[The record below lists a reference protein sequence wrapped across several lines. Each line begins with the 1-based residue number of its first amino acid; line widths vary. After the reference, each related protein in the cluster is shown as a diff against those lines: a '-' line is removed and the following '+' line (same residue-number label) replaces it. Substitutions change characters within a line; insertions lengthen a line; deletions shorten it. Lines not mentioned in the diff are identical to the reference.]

1 MANLEERSLSQLAD
15 IIFNVRW
22 QDLLEVFR
30 VVRMKMD
37 EDGPSAVRNA
47 FSEART
53 RFLEGPFKDQIEVR
67 WGMNLCPLCN
77 DDNIEKNGIAYL
89 QPNGDGLEF
98 NQCLNCRIGILYG
111 LKTAAA
117 TMDSYVI
124 GLGNPA
130 SFNGMS
136 FYWVSV
142 GPDTMESFQ
151 PVYEVV
157 KEGQWVGSISFDS
170 EFKARFLPFASM
182 MDGVERGATE
192 PWTSDIPS
200 DLQEAIQEFVTQ
212 AREQIEVALVL

>member
-1 MANLEERSLSQLAD
+1 MASLEERSLSQLAD

-22 QDLLEVFR
+22 QSLLEVFR
-30 VVRMKMD
+30 AIRIKMED
-37 EDGPSAVRNA
+37 EGPSAVRDA

-136 FYWVSV
+136 FYWVSI
-142 GPDTMESFQ
+142 GPGTMESFQ

-157 KEGQWVGSISFDS
+157 KEGQWVGSVSLDS
-170 EFKARFLPFASM
+170 GLKARFLPFAAM
-182 MDGVERGATE
+182 QDGIERGATE
-192 PWTSDIPS
+192 PWTSDIPN
-200 DLQEAIQEFVTQ
+200 DLQEAIQEFITQ

>member
-1 MANLEERSLSQLAD
+1 MANLEERSLGQLAD
-15 IIFNVRW
+15 IIFNVMR

-30 VVRMKMD
+30 VVRQKMD
-37 EDGPSAVRNA
+37 IEGPSAVRNA
-47 FSEART
+47 FSEARS
-53 RFLEGPFKDQIEVR
+53 RFLEGPFKDQMEVR

-142 GPDTMESFQ
+142 GPDTMESLQ

-157 KEGQWVGSISFDS
+157 KDGQWIGSVSFNS
-170 EFKARFLPFASM
+170 ELKARYLPFAAM
-182 MDGVERGATE
+182 QDGIERGAAE
-192 PWTSDIPS
+192 PWTSDILG
-200 DLQEAIQEFVTQ
+200 DLQKAIQEFVTQ
-212 AREQIEVALVL
+212 AKEQIEVALVL

>member
-1 MANLEERSLSQLAD
+1 MTSLEERSLSQLAD

-22 QDLLEVFR
+22 QSLLEVFR
-30 VVRMKMD
+30 AVRIKM
-37 EDGPSAVRNA
+37 EEEGPSAVRDA

-117 TMDSYVI
+117 TLDSYLV
-124 GLGNPA
+124 GLGEPA

-136 FYWVSV
+136 FYWVSI
-142 GPDTMESFQ
+142 GPDSMETLQ
-151 PVYEVV
+151 PIYEVI
-157 KEGQWVGSISFDS
+157 KDGQWIGSVSFDS
-170 EFKARFLPFASM
+170 EIKARFLPFASM
-182 MDGVERGATE
+182 KDGVERGANE
-192 PWTSDIPS
+192 PWTSEIPGE
-200 DLQEAIQEFVTQ
+200 LQDAIREFISQ
-212 AREQIEVALVL
+212 AREQIEVALAL